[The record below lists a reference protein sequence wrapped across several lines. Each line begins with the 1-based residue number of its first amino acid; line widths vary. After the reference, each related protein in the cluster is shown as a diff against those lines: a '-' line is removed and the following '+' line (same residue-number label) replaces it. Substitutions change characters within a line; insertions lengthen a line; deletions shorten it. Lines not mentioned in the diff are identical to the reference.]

1 MQRTAETS
9 GTYEGQRYWRR
20 LEYQKSMI
28 LTLDSGK
35 TIKGPSENVSVSGV
49 LIRAPGAD
57 TLASV
62 GDAGNLKVLTPE
74 GEMNF
79 RCQVVR
85 IPNDG
90 IAVNFENDQNTFGMF
105 VTHDLTLNLLSEI
118 NDLFSRSLDL
128 DVTFEIAVAHIKE
141 FMHSK
146 GASLFLVEDTGE
158 IVCRACSG
166 PVDIK
171 GFVLKAGEGIVGQ
184 TISSGEA
191 QVVYDTSADPHFA
204 SKVDA
209 ASGFETDSIVCA
221 PLVIQG
227 RCFGALEVVNM
238 RGHELFAGH
247 DRVVLSTLASLTA
260 IAIHNARQAAALAQQ
275 EKMASQA
282 NEANLAK
289 STFLSN
295 MSHELRTPLNA
306 IIGFS
311 DAIQAEVFGPLEND
325 KYKSYIGNIHES
337 GEHLLNLINDILDF
351 SVIESGKIEL
361 RKSEIH
367 IEEAVDAS
375 ILMVSSMADTGNV
388 ELVNSIAGQ
397 ALRVHADEL
406 RMKQILV
413 NLLSNAVKFTPA
425 GGSVN
430 ISADFADAK
439 FARIVITDTGIGMSA
454 NEIIKAMEK
463 FGQPERGHLMQNGEG
478 TGLGLP
484 LTKGLVEAHGGAL
497 EIRSEPNKGTTVI
510 VSLPQ
515 DGADST
521 APISHPRDPS

>member
-1 MQRTAETS
+1 MERNENTP

-20 LEYQKSMI
+20 LDYQKSMV

-35 TIKGPSENVSVSGV
+35 TVKGPSENVSVSGV
-49 LIRAPGAD
+49 LIHAPGAD
-57 TLASV
+57 NLASV

-79 RCQVVR
+79 RCRVVR

-90 IAVNFENDQNTFGMF
+90 IAVNFDSDQNTFGMF

-118 NDLFSRSLDL
+118 NNLFSRSLDL
-128 DVTFEIAVAHIKE
+128 DVTFEIAVAHIQE

-146 GASLFLVEDTGE
+146 GASLFLVDEDTGE

-171 GFVLKAGEGIVGQ
+171 GFSLGAGEGIVGQ
-184 TISSGEA
+184 TISSGQA

-209 ASGFETDSIVCA
+209 ATGFETDSIVCA

-260 IAIHNARQAAALAQQ
+260 IAIHNARQAAALAEQ
-275 EKMASQA
+275 EKMAFQA

-289 STFLSN
+289 SAFLSN

-311 DAIQAEVFGPLEND
+311 NAIETEVFGPLGNEQ
-325 KYKSYIGNIHES
+325 YTEYIGNIRQS

-361 RKSEIH
+361 RKSVIH
-367 IEEAVDAS
+367 LDETVDAS
-375 ILMVSSMADTGNV
+375 FLMVKNMADTGNV
-388 ELVNSIAGQ
+388 ELVNSIADQ

-430 ISADFADAK
+430 ISADFADDD
-439 FARIVITDTGIGMSA
+439 FARIVITDTGIGMNA
-454 NEIIKAMEK
+454 KEITKAMEK

-484 LTKGLVEAHGGAL
+484 LTKGLIEAHGGAL
-497 EIRSEPNKGTTVI
+497 EIQSQPNKGTTVI
-510 VSLPQ
+510 VSIPQ
-515 DGADST
+515 
-521 APISHPRDPS
+521 

>member
-1 MQRTAETS
+1 
-9 GTYEGQRYWRR
+9 
-20 LEYQKSMI
+20 
-28 LTLDSGK
+28 
-35 TIKGPSENVSVSGV
+35 
-49 LIRAPGAD
+49 
-57 TLASV
+57 
-62 GDAGNLKVLTPE
+62 
-74 GEMNF
+74 
-79 RCQVVR
+79 
-85 IPNDG
+85 
-90 IAVNFENDQNTFGMF
+90 
-105 VTHDLTLNLLSEI
+105 
-118 NDLFSRSLDL
+118 
-128 DVTFEIAVAHIKE
+128 
-141 FMHSK
+141 
-146 GASLFLVEDTGE
+146 
-158 IVCRACSG
+158 
-166 PVDIK
+166 
-171 GFVLKAGEGIVGQ
+171 
-184 TISSGEA
+184 
-191 QVVYDTSADPHFA
+191 
-204 SKVDA
+204 
-209 ASGFETDSIVCA
+209 
-221 PLVIQG
+221 
-227 RCFGALEVVNM
+227 
-238 RGHELFAGH
+238 LFAGH